1 MTKGMKTQSMTRTCI
16 KPVNDNVN
24 WGSSLWL
31 SFMFSPCE
39 GSEGTWRNPVI
50 PHQFKRSCFE
60 CRPITCVAVAHDLL
74 DKKRNA
80 ACWSVM
86 HGSNCLSVMLVL
98 VRHDVQQHLIFL
110 ETLSMLTTQKKG
122 NMNWEVTS
130 SLLQLSERT
139 TNHVGHQQKHHF
151 WVSINHTAMQQLV
164 ENIPMTEQQTD
175 ANWRQ
180 VHPGGERKEMRKKQR
195 WNHSPQS
202 QDPKRTEMKQSFNE
216 EDSRQIRSWAKMASK
231 QRAWQKGQS
240 I

>member
-50 PHQFKRSCFE
+50 PHQFKRSCFDVG
-60 CRPITCVAVAHDLL
+60 PSHALL
-74 DKKRNA
+74 LPMTSWTKKNA

-110 ETLSMLTTQKKG
+110 ETLSMLTTQKKRQH
-122 NMNWEVTS
+122 ELRSHKVVS
-130 SLLQLSERT
+130 SNS
-139 TNHVGHQQKHHF
+139 V
-151 WVSINHTAMQQLV
+151 
-164 ENIPMTEQQTD
+164 
-175 ANWRQ
+175 
-180 VHPGGERKEMRKKQR
+180 
-195 WNHSPQS
+195 
-202 QDPKRTEMKQSFNE
+202 
-216 EDSRQIRSWAKMASK
+216 
-231 QRAWQKGQS
+231 KGQPTMS
-240 I
+240 ATNRSTISESA

>member
-1 MTKGMKTQSMTRTCI
+1 MRCCCPWPPG
-16 KPVNDNVN
+16 P
-24 WGSSLWL
+24 
-31 SFMFSPCE
+31 
-39 GSEGTWRNPVI
+39 
-50 PHQFKRSCFE
+50 
-60 CRPITCVAVAHDLL
+60 
-74 DKKRNA
+74 KKNA

-130 SLLQLSERT
+130 SLLELSERT

-151 WVSINHTAMQQLV
+151 WVSINHTAMQQPV

-216 EDSRQIRSWAKMASK
+216 EDSRQKKLSK
-231 QRAWQKGQS
+231 DGFQAAGVTKGAIYLIWQSMTKR
-240 I
+240 

>member
-50 PHQFKRSCFE
+50 PHQFKRSCFDVG
-60 CRPITCVAVAHDLL
+60 PSHALL
-74 DKKRNA
+74 LPMTSWTKKNA